1 MFLYWRGSSRCI
13 WTFLLLLFTEPQEN
27 GIGITVKGK
36 GHGYGLSQNE
46 AEAKAED
53 GWDFKEILEYFYSG
67 IAFSLNKAP

>member
-1 MFLYWRGSSRCI
+1 MNVP
-13 WTFLLLLFTEPQEN
+13 LLERKQPVHLDFPPPAFTEPQEN

-67 IAFSLNKAP
+67 IAFFTE